1 MFSDFDV
8 PIQDM
13 IQVWTTSIVLQR
25 TALVSTVKR
34 LNNPW
39 VILQLPNVFDSR
51 SPIVKLKAIIVMS
64 VPIEKARGRAP
75 GLVVC
80 ILALLGFQS
89 SMSIQSNK
97 HSIGCNLLWKI
108 RMAISERV
116 KPISFIV
123 VECGTISVDKT
134 LPNPKNTRFKLE
146 LFTRPNP
153 FA

>member
-34 LNNPW
+34 INNPW

-51 SPIVKLKAIIVMS
+51 SPIVKPKAIIVMS

-75 GLVVC
+75 GLVIC
-80 ILALLGFQS
+80 ILALLGL
-89 SMSIQSNK
+89 SIQSNK
-97 HSIGCNLLWKI
+97 HSISCTLLWKI
-108 RMAISERV
+108 RIAISERV

-123 VECGTISVDKT
+123 VERETISVDKT
-134 LPNPKNTRFKLE
+134 LRNPKNTRFKLE
-146 LFTRPNP
+146 LFARSNL